1 MRFAAPLNH
10 EPRPV
15 LQSIEV
21 ASSLQI
27 PNFQIIGLPCPEV
40 AEARERIRAAIET
53 SGFEFPKRR
62 VVLNLSPASVRKRGT
77 GLDLAMALAILE
89 AHSKSNRNRERPVEF
104 VVAWGELGLDGR
116 VKPAGQLTR
125 ALYASWAA
133 QARIILVPKEEF
145 SRAVEALNWMSRSQT
160 FDFRAPVLIPIS
172 TLREA
177 WDVIRNSNAENSQ
190 KIDSTPAVPDAK
202 YSPPID
208 DLLALPPS
216 LERTIGIAASGSHHI
231 LLLGPRGTG
240 KSHALEWLIRL
251 QPELSARTL
260 VENALVTELAQGISQ
275 TSDSSPLLPVRRI
288 GAQVRPAALIGAANS
303 FFVRPG
309 EFSLAHGGLL
319 IADEFPEWPR
329 DSREVLREPLENGV
343 VTLTRASGSMQ
354 VPARFNFAANGNL
367 CPCGGWPSHFP
378 IPQEYRVSGRRPPRC
393 KCGKAARDHY
403 LARISGPVLDRI
415 DLVSLV
421 VRAKSKSDSTSQTI
435 QAGPAPQYQ
444 LTVQSDGHGSVTPSG
459 TTAVSPG
466 VPTAITAS
474 AYSGYSFASWTV
486 VSGTGVA
493 LGNANSASTP
503 ATYAAGLGNFRRS
516 INPQGNQCSTKSA
529 SAAIKAVKTI

>member
-421 VRAKSKSDSTSQTI
+421 VTQKSRKSRSKAERHSKMTVAKQRFDFLSEKTARTRNR
-435 QAGPAPQYQ
+435 
-444 LTVQSDGHGSVTPSG
+444 
-459 TTAVSPG
+459 AVSRLGNVPG
-466 VPTAITAS
+466 LLAPAELERLLQDHPTWAHQLESLRLENFRCRHKILR
-474 AYSGYSFASWTV
+474 
-486 VSGTGVA
+486 VA
-493 LGNANSASTP
+493 LSLACWDEIPEPSSAQWLE
-503 ATYAAGLGNFRRS
+503 AACYRPERLGLF
-516 INPQGNQCSTKSA
+516 
-529 SAAIKAVKTI
+529 